1 MDDETLT
8 PFVDA
13 LSASLIIMILIA
25 ISFILQNSIAIDQSA
40 RAFVDLQIEEKKY
53 SPVVFAKPLHVDIK
67 KREILYLSN
76 FELTDEEINLIRSDI
91 VQYKTLSIYI
101 ESKQSDKKNTANL
114 LRFIAMLD
122 LPQEISIKTR
132 ITRSKTIIDHLRW
145 SQ

>member
-53 SPVVFAKPLHVDIK
+53 SPVVFAKPLRVDME

-76 FELTDEEINLIRSDI
+76 FELTDEEINLIRNDI
-91 VQYKTLSIYI
+91 VQHKTLSIYI

-114 LRFIAMLD
+114 VRFIAMLN
-122 LPQEISIKTR
+122 LPQEISVKTR